1 VLVAVGLNRS
11 TAFAADWERMP
22 PASGEADP
30 DLAAFVALGGIDE
43 VAVVSNGC
51 RVELY
56 AATRCPAAAV
66 LALRHALA
74 ARAGRELP
82 VFALQGEDA
91 FHHLVRV
98 ASGLDS
104 PVLGEANVLA
114 NVKAGFERAV
124 ESGAAGLELMSTLER
139 VLRIAWRVRTET
151 SIGRAGISWGHA
163 VASLAEKVLGRVA
176 GRRVA
181 LVDANE
187 MARISGELLGARGA
201 EVVVLDRSVESAL
214 ALAGALGA
222 EARPLEALEDE
233 LLRADVV
240 VSAAAAAPPPFAP
253 AAMARIARARAR
265 PLVLVD
271 LASPRVIPAETGAV
285 ADVYLCDADDLR
297 RVMRATLGSWAVET
311 AQAERL
317 LDEEVRRWARGDADP
332 RPAADLLP
340 LQNAV

>member
-1 VLVAVGLNRS
+1 MLVAVGLNRS
-11 TAFAADWERMP
+11 SAFAADWERMP
-22 PASGEADP
+22 PSSGEADP

-66 LALRHALA
+66 LALRGALT
-74 ARAGRELP
+74 ARAGREVP
-82 VFALQGEDA
+82 VFALQGEGA

-104 PVLGEANVLA
+104 PVLGEAHVLA

-163 VASLAEKVLGRVA
+163 VAALVEKVLGPVA

-181 LVDANE
+181 LVEASE

-201 EVVVLDRSVESAL
+201 EVVVLDRTL
-214 ALAGALGA
+214 A
-222 EARPLEALEDE
+222 ALEEE

-240 VSAAAAAPPPFAP
+240 VSAAAVPPLAFAP
-253 AAMARIARARAR
+253 AAMARVARARAR

-271 LASPRVIPAETGAV
+271 LASPRAIPAGTGDV

-332 RPAADLLP
+332 RPAAALLP